1 MTKIIGLTGGVGSG
15 KTTIAKY
22 IETKGIPVYIA
33 DERAKVI
40 TNSPEILSLI
50 KEQFGQDVFTNDALD
65 RKKLA
70 NIVFKHSKK
79 LNQLNQ
85 IIHPAVKLD
94 FDVWLQYHSTFEYV
108 VKESAI
114 LFEANNFI
122 KFYIIIAVVTPLY
135 LRIERIL
142 LRDDTTEA
150 EIMKRINN
158 QLTDIELIERADYV
172 VYNSELNISLLQVDK
187 ILKKLKIK

>member
-1 MTKIIGLTGGVGSG
+1 MTKIIGLTGGIGSG

-70 NIVFKHSKK
+70 NIVFKHPKK